1 MAGFDIGA
9 VDRHIFSVLYV
20 CESFLCDN
28 IGSDHVCKVSGCFFC
43 VNDPSV
49 IQSGFHSAGA
59 DCRSSDAFFP
69 EFHVQG
75 TGIVSDKRLGRTV
88 DILIWQ
94 RLERSL

>member
-9 VDRHIFSVLYV
+9 VDRHIFSVL
-20 CESFLCDN
+20 CIRESFFGDD
-28 IGSDHVCKVSGCFFC
+28 IGSDHVRKVGGCFLC
-43 VNDPSV
+43 INDPSV
-49 IQSGFHSAGA
+49 IQSGFHPAGA
-59 DCRSSDAFFP
+59 DCRSRDTFFP

-75 TGIVSDKRLGRTV
+75 TGIVSDKCLGGTV